1 MKRLCVLC
9 VSILLV
15 AASGVVSYENATTF
29 KEMVDMRVKKR
40 WKTPISHPMMYRC
53 IPKRWRTNRKFEA
66 EIMGALVRKFPEF
79 NTGDVV
85 RVLFDSDHWN
95 VSRDEFTGFIR
106 NRYLFAHLIVPA
118 ERSGEYYI
126 VWLDFYQR
134 NRFLGYLY
142 HEPQFRKLLGVDRIK
157 KEHLDV
163 TCTY

>member
-1 MKRLCVLC
+1 
-9 VSILLV
+9 
-15 AASGVVSYENATTF
+15 
-29 KEMVDMRVKKR
+29 
-40 WKTPISHPMMYRC
+40 
-53 IPKRWRTNRKFEA
+53 
-66 EIMGALVRKFPEF
+66 MGALVRKFPEF

-118 ERSGEYYI
+118 ERSSEYYI